1 MPKTAWR
8 MTEAGG
14 PPPPR
19 PYSPPSGFGRVVF
32 EDDHL
37 LVADKPSGLLSVPG
51 RGEARQDCLQRRLED
66 LYGPLIAV
74 HRLDMDTSGL
84 IAFARTAEAG
94 RALSSAFEARSVTK
108 RYQALVHGVP
118 AGTGGDIDLP
128 IGRDWSM
135 RPLRKVDIENGQPA
149 LTRWS
154 LLAED
159 GAFAL
164 LDLMPQTGR
173 THQLRV
179 HLQAI
184 GHPICGD
191 RLYGRPD
198 GFQSLCLHACHLALP
213 HPESGAVVEFSSR
226 PAFAQQA
233 R

>member
-1 MPKTAWR
+1 
-8 MTEAGG
+8 MTDTGS

-19 PYSPPSGFGRVVF
+19 PYRPPPSFGQILF
-32 EDDHL
+32 EDEHI
-37 LVADKPSGLLSVPG
+37 LVADKPTGLLSVPG
-51 RGEARQDCLQRRLED
+51 RGAERQDCLQRRLESQF
-66 LYGPLIAV
+66 GPLVAV

-84 IAFARTAEAG
+84 IVFARTPEAG
-94 RALSSAFEARSVTK
+94 RALSRAFEARQVAK
-108 RYQALVHGVP
+108 RYQAMVHGVP
-118 AGTGGDIDLP
+118 AGMSGDIDLP

-135 RPLRKVDIENGQPA
+135 RPLRKADPDSGQPA

-154 LLAED
+154 LIED
-159 GAFAL
+159 HGALAL
-164 LDLMPQTGR
+164 LDLAPETGR

>member
-1 MPKTAWR
+1 
-8 MTEAGG
+8 MTETGA

-19 PYSPPSGFGRVVF
+19 PYTPPSGFGQVVF

-66 LYGPLIAV
+66 LHGPLIAV

-84 IAFARTAEAG
+84 IVFARTAVSG
-94 RALSSAFEARSVTK
+94 SFLSRAFETRAVSK
-108 RYQALVHGVP
+108 RYQALVHGLP
-118 AGTGGDIDLP
+118 AATRGEIDLP

-135 RPLRKVDIENGQPA
+135 RPLRKADPEEGQPA

-154 LLAED
+154 LLADD
-159 GAFAL
+159 GALAL
-164 LDLMPQTGR
+164 LELMPETGR

-179 HLQAI
+179 HLQAA

-198 GFQSLCLHACHLALP
+198 GFQTLCLHASQLALP
-213 HPESGAVVEFSSR
+213 HPETATLVEFSSD
-226 PAFAQQA
+226 ADFAQKNG
-233 R
+233 